1 MDGLDQMWVGLQ
13 GRALTI
19 HQTQTGLGSFFEW
32 AFAHFPLKYLPLII
46 GLELLRHQQ
55 LINLVCI
62 LVLVYTVA
70 LGGVLDV
77 PYVLLR
83 QLLDHEVVS
92 IIGELHDEY
101 LQFVFVCNVNI
112 HQIVLWLRYKDLSM
126 VNIGLID

>member
-1 MDGLDQMWVGLQ
+1 LLLDYLL
-13 GRALTI
+13 A
-19 HQTQTGLGSFFEW
+19 FFEW

-62 LVLVYTVA
+62 LVLVCTVA
-70 LGGVLDV
+70 LGGVLAV

-83 QLLDHEVVS
+83 QLLDHEVVG

-112 HQIVLWLRYKDLSM
+112 HQIVLWLRYKDLSR
-126 VNIGLID
+126 VIYLTNIGLLD